1 MMRFF
6 FLVMMGSMLLL
17 AESASGVKWTAPAA
31 WKTQPIRPMRAAT
44 YSAPAAAGDPEPG
57 EVAVFYFGPGQGGGV
72 QANIDRWIGQFPQK
86 TGTPKT
92 TKSTVAGM
100 GVTVIDV
107 AGTYG
112 ASSSPMSQEKVN
124 KPGFRMLGAIVEA
137 PQGAVFFKFTGPAKT
152 VAAQEAAFQGMI
164 KAIAK
169 E

>member
-6 FLVMMGSMLLL
+6 FLVMMGGVLLL
-17 AESASGVKWTAPAA
+17 AESASGVKWNPAA
-31 WKTQPIRPMRAAT
+31 TWKRQGDRQMRAAT
-44 YSAPAAAGDPEPG
+44 YRAPAAPGDAEPG
-57 EVAVFYFGPGQGGGV
+57 EVAVFYFGAGQGGGV

-86 TGTPKT
+86 TGAPKT
-92 TKSTVAGM
+92 SKSTVAGM
-100 GVTVIDV
+100 GVTMIDV
-107 AGTYG
+107 MGTYG

-137 PQGAVFFKFTGPAKT
+137 PQGAVFFKFTGPSKT
-152 VAAQEAAFQGMI
+152 VAAHEAAFQRMI

>member
-6 FLVMMGSMLLL
+6 FLVMMGSLLLL
-17 AESASGVKWTAPAA
+17 AESASGVKWKAPAA
-31 WKTQPIRPMRAAT
+31 WKTQPDRPMRAAT
-44 YSAPAAAGDPEPG
+44 YSAPAAPGDPEPG

-72 QANIDRWIGQFPQK
+72 QANIDRWVGQFPQK

-92 TKSTVAGM
+92 SKSTVAGM

-107 AGTYG
+107 AGTFG
-112 ASSSPMSQEKVN
+112 ATTGN

-137 PQGAVFFKFTGPAKT
+137 PAGAVFFKFTGPAKT

-164 KAIAK
+164 KAIVK